1 MKKKLCLMLAMLL
14 VAGMI
19 IPSNVSARTV
29 SRNNYRNMIYAVVSP
44 RPKAT
49 AVQNKYDSEKDRRV
63 IEYKWTPVK
72 KTTGF
77 ENQFSRDP
85 KFKNKTK
92 TYIYKFSGSPK
103 AHWAAFECDCKK
115 DDCEM
120 VHGKYY
126 VRVRAL
132 YGKYYGR
139 WSNVLVF
146 AEK

>member
-29 SRNNYRNMIYAVVSP
+29 SRNNYRNMIYAAVSP

-63 IEYKWTPVK
+63 IEYKWTPAK
-72 KTTGF
+72 KATGF
-77 ENQFSRDP
+77 EN
-85 KFKNKTK
+85 
-92 TYIYKFSGSPK
+92 
-103 AHWAAFECDCKK
+103 HWAAFECDCKK

-126 VRVRAL
+126 VKIRAW
-132 YGKYYGR
+132 YGNYPGR